1 MSYTNRLHEEMI
13 SLSNELSDSYD
24 LTASCISSSESLN
37 CLKKSNSCD
46 CLLVLKDYDKGIR
59 YDHRKINKKTDIA
72 FLLVDKE
79 LFEIDV
85 KKGKIG
91 DFIAGRLLTPFSS
104 LINPEYLLKMEQVF
118 KKRVI
123 REEIESLI
131 INYGELS
138 RSIIIKPEYFVLARL
153 SKRARTFPPLRNY
166 YSRIFDGNFDNT
178 ELNFIMKSFHS
189 PVEDLVKK
197 RVLKPYNGRFLLPHK
212 LIDDIVSRRNEKKFV
227 NLKELSQASLY
238 SYLYR
243 SKAGLVDLETISKEL
258 MYRMR
263 SDFPKAIKKF
273 EIEDPSNYLSLKV
286 SDKEVSLDDR
296 SSLLEI
302 LKQISP
308 RTEFEIATLGGA
320 LSEVYIVSTKNKK
333 LVAKKFTDWYTFK
346 WFALNIVALGVKTFY
361 LSGRTRLEN
370 ELGINSYLSSKNIKV
385 PSIIHVSLP
394 KRILIRKF
402 IDGMQLSEIVKE
414 NINKKNIS
422 KDANENFINLGEIFA
437 KTHKL
442 GVEFGDSKPENFTI
456 DNDNNIFAVDLE
468 QSKKGGD
475 FAWDIAELLFYS
487 GHYTITPKEGLKQ
500 LTESFIEGYMSKG
513 DVSHI
518 RKAMSISYI
527 RPFSLWATP
536 QVISKIVEILHKSI
550 D

>member
-1 MSYTNRLHEEMI
+1 MFKRNRFHEEII
-13 SLSNELSDSYD
+13 SLSDELSDVYD

-46 CLLVLKDYDKGIR
+46 CLLVLKNYDKGIR
-59 YDHRKINKKTDIA
+59 YDHRKINKKIDVA
-72 FLLVDKE
+72 FLLIDKE
-79 LFEIDV
+79 LFEFDV

-91 DFIAGRLLTPFSS
+91 DFIAGRLLTPFSP
-104 LINPEYLLKMEQVF
+104 LVNPEYLLKMEQIF

-123 REEIESLI
+123 KEEIESLI

-138 RSIIIKPEYFVLARL
+138 RSIIIKPEYFALIRI
-153 SKRARTFPPLRNY
+153 SKRARTFPPLKNY
-166 YSRIFDGNFDNT
+166 YSRIFDGNLDNT

-189 PVEDLVKK
+189 PVEELVKK
-197 RVLKPYNGRFLLPHK
+197 RLLKPHNGRFLIPYNF
-212 LIDDIVSRRNEKKFV
+212 IDNIVSRRNEKKFV
-227 NLKELSQASLY
+227 NLKELSKASLY
-238 SYLYR
+238 SYLFR
-243 SKAGLVDLETISKEL
+243 SKASLVDLETISKEL

-263 SDFPKAIKKF
+263 SDFPKAVKKF

-308 RTEFEIATLGGA
+308 RTEFKIAPLGGA
-320 LSEVYIVSTKNKK
+320 LSEVYIASTKNEKF
-333 LVAKKFTDWYTFK
+333 VAKKFTDWHSFK

-370 ELGINSYLSSKNIKV
+370 ELGINSYLSSKNINV

-402 IDGMQLSEIVKE
+402 IDGLQLSEIVKE
-414 NINKKNIS
+414 NINRENIS
-422 KDANENFINLGEIFA
+422 KNAKENFNELGEIFA
-437 KTHKL
+437 RIHKL
-442 GVEFGDSKPENFTI
+442 GVEFGDSKPGNFTI
-456 DNDNNIFAVDLE
+456 DNDGKIFAVDLE

-475 FAWDIAELLFYS
+475 FAWDIAEFLFYS
-487 GHYTITPKEGLKQ
+487 GHYTITPKDGLKQ
-500 LTESFIEGYMSKG
+500 LTESFIEGYMGKG

-518 RKAMSISYI
+518 RKAMNISYI

-536 QVISKIVEILHKSI
+536 QVISKIVEILHKKI

>member
-178 ELNFIMKSFHS
+178 ELNFIMKS
-189 PVEDLVKK
+189 
-197 RVLKPYNGRFLLPHK
+197 
-212 LIDDIVSRRNEKKFV
+212 
-227 NLKELSQASLY
+227 
-238 SYLYR
+238 
-243 SKAGLVDLETISKEL
+243 LE
-258 MYRMR
+258 
-263 SDFPKAIKKF
+263 
-273 EIEDPSNYLSLKV
+273 
-286 SDKEVSLDDR
+286 
-296 SSLLEI
+296 
-302 LKQISP
+302 
-308 RTEFEIATLGGA
+308 
-320 LSEVYIVSTKNKK
+320 
-333 LVAKKFTDWYTFK
+333 
-346 WFALNIVALGVKTFY
+346 
-361 LSGRTRLEN
+361 
-370 ELGINSYLSSKNIKV
+370 
-385 PSIIHVSLP
+385 
-394 KRILIRKF
+394 
-402 IDGMQLSEIVKE
+402 
-414 NINKKNIS
+414 
-422 KDANENFINLGEIFA
+422 
-437 KTHKL
+437 
-442 GVEFGDSKPENFTI
+442 
-456 DNDNNIFAVDLE
+456 
-468 QSKKGGD
+468 
-475 FAWDIAELLFYS
+475 
-487 GHYTITPKEGLKQ
+487 
-500 LTESFIEGYMSKG
+500 
-513 DVSHI
+513 
-518 RKAMSISYI
+518 
-527 RPFSLWATP
+527 
-536 QVISKIVEILHKSI
+536 
-550 D
+550 